1 MLALATKLH
10 ACVMVWTGVAEDFTL
25 DMPEVC
31 MIMIC
36 FTLYTEHA
44 IYSASKYY
52 GNALD
57 FHAQLMTNTCTILK
71 TLYNFTSLSVFLLV
85 QYNLCMSVFI
95 QYQRSSNTCA
105 IIVCLTHHR
114 YGHGVDDNDYS

>member
-31 MIMIC
+31 MIMIY
-36 FTLYTEHA
+36 FTLYTVHV

-52 GNALD
+52 GNVVD

-71 TLYNFTSLSVFLLV
+71 TPYNFTFLSVFMLV
-85 QYNLCMSVFI
+85 QYNLCTGMSVFI
-95 QYQRSSNTCA
+95 QYQRSNNTS
-105 IIVCLTHHR
+105 ILVP
-114 YGHGVDDNDYS
+114 